1 MENSEVQI
9 IKITLRT
16 LANSVQ
22 ISMIDTKEV
31 DLIVGKLREY
41 VRSIFKDDCSNADSS
56 AQVESFRSIDPLKA
70 LKRLAQLRRVNGIDL
85 DRPHSQFGSIY
96 CGLQLALLSA
106 SYFVPGCIVWRESGG
121 VHLAALELKSLE
133 FKIHAD
139 DRKSKSLTTQAIG
152 YYFDII
158 FNISY
163 ADPMNILMNE
173 ELETNNFLVI
183 IEPYLVSRCALD
195 FY

>member
-1 MENSEVQI
+1 MENSEVQL
-9 IKITLRT
+9 IKNTVRT

-31 DLIVGKLREY
+31 ELIVEKLRKY
-41 VRSIFKDDCSNADSS
+41 VYSIFNDECSNADSN
-56 AQVESFRSIDPLKA
+56 ESFRSIDPMIA
-70 LKRLAQLRRVNGIDL
+70 LIRLAQLRRVNGIDL

-96 CGLQLALLSA
+96 CGLQRTMLSA
-106 SYFVPGCIVWRESGG
+106 SPFAPGYTVWRESGG

-133 FKIHAD
+133 FVMHGD

-152 YYFDII
+152 NYLEII

-163 ADPMNILMNE
+163 KDPMNILVAE
-173 ELETNNFLVI
+173 ELEKNNFLVVMNLTWFLGV
-183 IEPYLVSRCALD
+183 P
-195 FY
+195 